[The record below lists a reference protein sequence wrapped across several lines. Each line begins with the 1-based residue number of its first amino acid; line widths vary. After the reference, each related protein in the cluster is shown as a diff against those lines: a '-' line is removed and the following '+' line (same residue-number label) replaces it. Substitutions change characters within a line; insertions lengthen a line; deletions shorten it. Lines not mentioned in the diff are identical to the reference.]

1 MDTLRKARWLA
12 PLVLAT
18 GLGVAA
24 LIPKPA
30 HAQDDQ
36 WVRVIVDAAD
46 VVLRGGQP
54 YYRYGGYR
62 DSDRILVG
70 RDRYGRPVY
79 YRVVDRN
86 HDRYSYR
93 RHDRDDDED
102 WDDDD
107 DDQGDRHHRRHYR
120 AVYPAYTDDYNPTA
134 RRVTCNKS
142 GNCTVT
148 WYDPRYRP

>member
-12 PLVLAT
+12 PLALAT
-18 GLGVAA
+18 GLGIAT

-54 YYRYGGYR
+54 YYRYGDYR
-62 DSDRILVG
+62 DSDRIIVG
-70 RDRYGRPVY
+70 RDRYGRPLY
-79 YRVVDRN
+79 YRVVDRG
-86 HDRYSYR
+86 DRYAYR

-102 WDDDD
+102 WDGDD

-120 AVYPAYTDDYNPTA
+120 AAYPAYTDDYNPTA
-134 RRVTCNKS
+134 RRVTCNKY